1 MATADSFDDDNIP
14 VLSAGTY
21 AKGTVLGTG
30 SFGIVYES
38 VDVETGEPVAIK
50 AVYQDKRYKNRELQ
64 IMRELDH
71 PNVVTLKHFFY
82 HHDEQKDPE
91 NDLYLNLVME
101 FIPETVYRIVRNHAK
116 AKKLVPIEFVRVY
129 MWQLCRALNY
139 IHSVGICHRDIKP
152 QNLLLDPHSHVLKL
166 CDFGSAKRLV
176 KGQTNVSYIC
186 SRFYRAPE
194 LIFGATEYTTDIDIW
209 SIGCV
214 FAEMMI
220 GFSLFAGESNVDQ
233 LVEIIKILGTPSK
246 EEILAMNPNYTEF
259 KFPKVA
265 PHDWAKVFRRKV
277 PPEAVDLVS
286 KMLVYRPTE
295 RIRPLTVVAQ
305 LDSFLMCLGSIC
317 SVLRSFERSRSEA
330 T

>member
-1 MATADSFDDDNIP
+1 
-14 VLSAGTY
+14 
-21 AKGTVLGTG
+21 
-30 SFGIVYES
+30 
-38 VDVETGEPVAIK
+38 
-50 AVYQDKRYKNRELQ
+50 
-64 IMRELDH
+64 
-71 PNVVTLKHFFY
+71 
-82 HHDEQKDPE
+82 
-91 NDLYLNLVME
+91 
-101 FIPETVYRIVRNHAK
+101 
-116 AKKLVPIEFVRVY
+116 
-129 MWQLCRALNY
+129 
-139 IHSVGICHRDIKP
+139 
-152 QNLLLDPHSHVLKL
+152 
-166 CDFGSAKRLV
+166 V

-194 LIFGATEYTTDIDIW
+194 LIFGATEYTTDIGRSRISSLMYLFVPDIW